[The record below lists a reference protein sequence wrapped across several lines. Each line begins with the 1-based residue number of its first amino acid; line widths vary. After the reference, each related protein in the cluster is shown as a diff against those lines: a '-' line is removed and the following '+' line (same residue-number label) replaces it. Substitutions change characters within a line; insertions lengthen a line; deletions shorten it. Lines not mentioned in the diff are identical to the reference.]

1 MATMET
7 EIKKESIST
16 VYVRPKEKMKK
27 RNPFLILNFYRL
39 LIILA
44 IVGVWELA
52 VRLQFVN
59 AFLMGSP
66 TGIWNEAIRLIQSG
80 QLFTDMTATLYGT
93 VSGFIIGSLLGS
105 GVGLIL
111 WYSEKAAKVIDPFVV
126 ALNGLPKIAL
136 APMIIIWFGSGIFSK
151 IALATIATFIVAL
164 LSAYQGTHQIDS
176 NLINL
181 MKSLGASKGQIFRK
195 VVIPSTLPW
204 IISAFRLNI
213 GFALI
218 SVIGGEFISSDKGLG
233 RMIFVAGNLFNLNV
247 VWVGV
252 LTLMLVAILLYVI
265 ITKLQSKL
273 LPWEQ
278 VELEK
283 TK

>member
-1 MATMET
+1 M
-7 EIKKESIST
+7 
-16 VYVRPKEKMKK
+16 
-27 RNPFLILNFYRL
+27 ILNFYRI

-44 IVGVWELA
+44 IVGLWELA
-52 VRLQFVN
+52 VRFQFVN

-66 TGIWNEAIRLIQSG
+66 QGIWSEAIRLIQSG
-80 QLFTDMTATLYGT
+80 QLFTDTIATLYGT
-93 VSGFIIGSLLGS
+93 ITGFIIGSLLGS
-105 GVGLIL
+105 GVGLLL
-111 WYSEKAAKVIDPFVV
+111 WYSERAAKVIDPFVV

-151 IALATIATFIVAL
+151 MALATIATFIVAL

-176 NLINL
+176 SLIHL
-181 MKSLGASKGQIFRK
+181 MKSLGATKGQIFRK

-252 LTLMLVAILLYVI
+252 LTLMLVAILLYAIV
-265 ITKLQSKL
+265 TKLQSKL

-278 VELEK
+278 AELEK